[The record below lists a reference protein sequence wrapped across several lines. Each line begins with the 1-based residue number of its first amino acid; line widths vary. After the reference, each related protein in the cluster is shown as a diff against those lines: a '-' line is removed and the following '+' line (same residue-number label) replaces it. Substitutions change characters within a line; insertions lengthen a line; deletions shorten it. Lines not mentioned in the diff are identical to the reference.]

1 VVKVRG
7 ITIIFNNER
16 VHTGDDLGLVQEEK
30 EIGKP
35 TIQTFTAEV
44 PGRDGLLNLTRSLTG
59 KVNYYNRPLSFQYFG
74 DGTRKEL
81 LDLDAYFSRFHGQTI
96 RIIDDDYPDHYY
108 EGEATV
114 STEYG
119 SNYITITLTV
129 DAQPFRLKLTPTVYS
144 RQISGKITVYLDN
157 ESIDAIPTITVTG
170 ETSIVRN
177 GKSVSVGAG
186 TYEFPDFVLV
196 GGSNAFEVS
205 GNGTI
210 SIQYQEGAI

>member
-1 VVKVRG
+1 MRG

-81 LDLDAYFSRFHGQTI
+81 LALDAYFSRFHGQTI

-108 EGEATV
+108 EGEASVKT
-114 STEYG
+114 SLNR
-119 SNYITITLTV
+119 NYITIVLEV
-129 DAQPFRLKLTPTVYS
+129 DAQPFRLKLSPTTYT
-144 RQISGKITVYLDN
+144 REINGEATVYLNN
-157 ESIDAIPTITVTG
+157 ENIEAIPVITTTGDIEIVFNGVTTNLSAGSYTIENFVLQSGVNTVKISGTATVT
-170 ETSIVRN
+170 
-177 GKSVSVGAG
+177 
-186 TYEFPDFVLV
+186 
-196 GGSNAFEVS
+196 
-205 GNGTI
+205 
-210 SIQYQEGAI
+210 IQYQEGAI